1 MARLRACE
9 TDHPRSR
16 GEHPFSPGGTQCLC
30 RFLVLSGFVHGVMM
44 SEVCA
49 GVGGS
54 VFAMVREAVVVD
66 DRLWGKAEGLRR
78 PYPLMGHLV
87 DAAVVA
93 GVLWDEVLDAG
104 QCERIAVA
112 LGLSVGDARGVV
124 MFWAGLHDIGKI
136 MPVFQDMARG
146 EHPGYCQFLDDP
158 RYTHDRSGDS
168 QVGRVGHEHAT
179 GRAVPGLLGGLGYP
193 EEGMVEYQ
201 LRCQVGQI
209 LGGHHGRYP
218 LGLEEDEVEA
228 VDGGMVELG
237 GGGWARE
244 RRAHVALLRDV
255 LGQPAVP
262 RVEAVPVALAVV
274 IAGLVIVA
282 DWLASQEHVVEERLT
297 AWFDR
302 PEPGTPG
309 AVRAHA
315 AEMSRL
321 APGIVADAGLGRA
334 TFRSRDFAVQ
344 FPEITDPHPLQ
355 RSVERGL
362 GGKVAG
368 PGILLVTAPTGEGK
382 TEVALHAATVMGGA
396 VGGSGVFFALP
407 TQATANQMY
416 ERVKAF
422 ALRNLTDSAR
432 ITLTHGAAD
441 LNERY
446 QLADEDTAADG
457 PDTPEPRV
465 LSHDADRGNGTGFV
479 FGSGGVSV
487 EASRWLRQRWR
498 GLLAPIS
505 VGTIDQALMGVL
517 PLRYNALRHVGLAG
531 KTVVID
537 EAHSYDAFTHAL
549 LLRLLNWLGAMGA
562 PVVLLSATL
571 TGGTARGLVRAYL
584 TGAGHGSTAEV
595 PTPGYP
601 GWLYAD
607 GRTGTF
613 VMPPTAVTTV
623 RSRDLDITVRRVTHT
638 YDPSIAGGRLA
649 VVLGELEQVVRTG
662 GCAAVIC
669 TTVGEAQDT
678 YAALRDHLTRVHG
691 LGYTGWDD
699 RASGTGEVPGE
710 GTLLRLL
717 HARFPAYR
725 RAELTAEAESWFG
738 RGDKDTTRRPMLPRG
753 AILVATQV
761 IEQSLDFDFD
771 LVISDLAPMAQLL
784 QRAGR
789 AWRHAATP
797 RPAWAAG
804 PRLVVLAS
812 PVDGTV
818 KAPQTWGDVY
828 SESLLH
834 RTEELLSARQGTP
847 VAIPGDVQTLV
858 DGVYD
863 EEFRSDNS
871 EELLKRDLERLGD
884 DMARQ
889 GLANLVMIPP
899 PALADLYG
907 LTTSEADA
915 DLIATRLGA
924 ETVQLLPVYVDADGD
939 RWLDEACSIPLPPC
953 GSGWKGRFT
962 RTEVRNLLSLVV
974 PYRHGAWCAACTA
987 EHRPPTAWRKEP
999 RLARLVLLPH
1009 RVTVEGVQGA
1019 AFGDLTL
1026 RVDHA
1031 LGLRAEKE

>member
-1 MARLRACE
+1 MRRAGRL
-9 TDHPRSR
+9 
-16 GEHPFSPGGTQCLC
+16 
-30 RFLVLSGFVHGVMM
+30 
-44 SEVCA
+44 
-49 GVGGS
+49 
-54 VFAMVREAVVVD
+54 
-66 DRLWGKAEGLRR
+66 
-78 PYPLMGHLV
+78 
-87 DAAVVA
+87 
-93 GVLWDEVLDAG
+93 
-104 QCERIAVA
+104 
-112 LGLSVGDARGVV
+112 
-124 MFWAGLHDIGKI
+124 
-136 MPVFQDMARG
+136 
-146 EHPGYCQFLDDP
+146 
-158 RYTHDRSGDS
+158 
-168 QVGRVGHEHAT
+168 
-179 GRAVPGLLGGLGYP
+179 GLLGGLGYP
-193 EEGMVEYQ
+193 EDGMVEYQ

-228 VDGGMVELG
+228 ADGGMVELG
-237 GGGWARE
+237 MGGWAQE
-244 RRAHVALLRDV
+244 RREHVALLRDL
-255 LGQPAVP
+255 LGVPAVP
-262 RVEAVPVALAVV
+262 QVEAVPVACAVV

-297 AWFDR
+297 AWFGR

-315 AEMSRL
+315 AEMSQL

-334 TFRSRDFAVQ
+334 VFRSRDFTGQ
-344 FPEITDPHPLQ
+344 FPEIADPHPLQ
-355 RSVERGL
+355 RSVEQGL

-382 TEVALHAATVMGGA
+382 TEVALHAATVMGDA

-416 ERVKAF
+416 ERVKDF

-446 QLADEDTAADG
+446 QPADEGSRADG
-457 PDTPEPRV
+457 QDTPEPRV
-465 LSHDADRGNGTGFV
+465 LSHDADRGTES
-479 FGSGGVSV
+479 GSGGVSV

-549 LLRLLNWLGAMGA
+549 LLRLLNWLGAMGV

-584 TGAGHGSTAEV
+584 AGAGHGSTAEV

-613 VMPPTAVTTV
+613 VTPSAPVGTV
-623 RSRDLDITVRRVTHT
+623 RSRDLDIAVRRVTHT
-638 YDPSIAGGRLA
+638 YDPTVPDGRLA
-649 VVLGELEQVVRTG
+649 VVLGELEQVIRAG

-678 YAALRDHLTRVHG
+678 YAALRDHLTGIHG
-691 LGYTGWDD
+691 PGYTGWDD
-699 RASGTGEVPGE
+699 RVSGTGDMPGE
-710 GTLLRLL
+710 STLLRLL

-725 RAELTAEAESWFG
+725 RAELTTEAETWFG
-738 RGDKDTTRRPMLPRG
+738 RSDKKTTRRPTLLRG

-761 IEQSLDFDFD
+761 IEQSLDLDFD

-797 RPAWAAG
+797 RPAWAPG

-828 SESLLH
+828 SESLLQ
-834 RTEELLSARQGTP
+834 RTEELLSVLQGAT

-863 EEFRSDNS
+863 EEFRSDNP
-871 EELLKRDLERLGD
+871 EELFKRDLERLGG

-907 LTTSEADA
+907 LTASEADA

-924 ETVQLLPVYVDADGD
+924 ETVQLLPVYDDADGD
-939 RWLDEACSIPLPPC
+939 RWLDEACSVRLPSR
-953 GSGWKGRFT
+953 GSGRNGRFT
-962 RTEVRNLLSLVV
+962 RAEVRTLLSLVV
-974 PYRHGAWCAACTA
+974 LYRHGAWRAACTA
-987 EHRPPTAWRKEP
+987 EHRPPTTWRKEP

-1009 RVTVEGVQGA
+1009 CVTNEGIQGA
-1019 AFGDLTL
+1019 TFDDLTL
-1026 RVDHA
+1026 RVDRA
-1031 LGLRAEKE
+1031 LGLRAER